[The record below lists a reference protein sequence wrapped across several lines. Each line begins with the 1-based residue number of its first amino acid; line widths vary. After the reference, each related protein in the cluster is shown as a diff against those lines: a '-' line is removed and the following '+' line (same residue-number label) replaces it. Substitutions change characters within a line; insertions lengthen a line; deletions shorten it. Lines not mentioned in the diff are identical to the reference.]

1 MVISEHFRAFQHAFP
16 GSLSPKQHRLENRA
30 PQDLTVDCHVP
41 INIAVNQGFST
52 ISGPTKLILLVI
64 SSLTS

>member
-1 MVISEHFRAFQHAFP
+1 
-16 GSLSPKQHRLENRA
+16 LSPKQHRLENRA